1 MTQKKINKGLQEK
14 VGGEIKRKE
23 PENEKESIFQTQI
36 IQIFNKDESISI
48 STLEENYPNYYSF
61 GNKKK
66 KTTLTQK
73 ERNEKKKKQENKR
86 ENGDNISPKSTF
98 SNGKTII
105 LTRQNFN
112 KDESISISTLEENYP
127 NDYSFYNK
135 KKKKKK
141 HERREM
147 KKEKKQENK
156 RENGDNISPKST
168 FLKDKTIILM
178 SQNFNKDESIS
189 ISNLEESIKKKE
201 TKHHEVELEKKK
213 NKGEE
218 KEQEQGKDVDEKKQK
233 EKIKNQSDR
242 KRTQNQEAKKPNKEQ
257 EIEIPKV
264 DQKKTQEMETQKEKE
279 NYTNQTE
286 KKKEQKVKEEDHS
299 KDENEQNEKE
309 DEYENEN
316 ENEEADGG
324 DLDVS
329 FYFST
334 FKNTF
339 SNTSSYNSRKFLSS
353 TETITVDED
362 DDLFEK
368 YVFNSYEL
376 PKKGDYLGEGTFGN
390 VFKTRV
396 QNNPA
401 VIKILN
407 IEPKNKSINSQF
419 KNEVSILFKLRHP
432 NLVSI
437 IGMCYDPY
445 SIIMEYCNYG
455 SLRDYFLK
463 METEE
468 SKKESNSK
476 QKKSKLKSFLEK
488 KQPKKE
494 LNWKQ
499 KIKLALDITY
509 GLRELH
515 RLNILH
521 LDLKP
526 GNILLHIES
535 TKEIQSQ
542 CTTDPNQDNSRFTEK
557 IIKEENSTIT
567 AKICDFGV
575 SKFITSNPNGNTKKQ
590 KIGTHRYMSPEMLNP
605 KITEYN
611 KKCDIYSLGIIFYEL
626 STNGKVPFQEI
637 KDKEVFERKIR
648 KGERDKIPEDTPKKF
663 EELIKLC
670 WNPNP
675 EKRPK
680 INKITYFLKQC
691 LEKLDI
697 EKDTNQ
703 NDSEE
708 EKYKNLTKKKRK
720 KEVGKSYEFKWGI
733 PNRNKNPVERIELL
747 EKIEQYFN
755 TEMRGKTIILLISG
769 LSGIGKTHLCIEY
782 IDRHSKYYDQI
793 FWFNSESEEKLIQDF
808 QNLSNDLN
816 PYNQSDN
823 KKNLAKKTEGGIEI
837 LKRLSNFL
845 NYQTNNVSKL
855 KRLIVFDNVDTL
867 LKKMYFNQI
876 NGDILLT
883 SQSELDMEMIQIIPI
898 KVNNFSIKETAQY
911 FEKNAFEETHKKM
924 NGRERKK
931 FEKYNK
937 LFHQLLGGF
946 LPALKKVIIPVHNE
960 KFSLKTQFYHFDQI
974 IKNNEKFFKEYK
986 KNHNTNNTKQL
997 VEDNSNVT
1005 ELLKKWIEIRKEIK
1019 LKKSKEIEF

>member
-1 MTQKKINKGLQEK
+1 MTQKKR
-14 VGGEIKRKE
+14 KRKE
-23 PENEKESIFQTQI
+23 PENAKESIPQTQI
-36 IQIFNKDESISI
+36 IQIFNKDESILI

-73 ERNEKKKKQENKR
+73 ERNEKKKKKNKR

-105 LTRQNFN
+105 LTSQNFI
-112 KDESISISTLEENYP
+112 KDESISISTLEESYP
-127 NDYSFYNK
+127 NDYSFDNK

-168 FLKDKTIILM
+168 FSKDKTIILM
-178 SQNFNKDESIS
+178 SQNFKKDESIS

-201 TKHHEVELEKKK
+201 TKHHDVELEKKK

-218 KEQEQGKDVDEKKQK
+218 KEKEKEQEQEQEQEQGKDVDEKKQK

-264 DQKKTQEMETQKEKE
+264 DQKKTQKMETHKEKE

-286 KKKEQKVKEEDHS
+286 KKKEQKVKEDHS

-316 ENEEADGG
+316 ENENENEEADGG

-329 FYFST
+329 YYFST

-339 SNTSSYNSRKFLSS
+339 SNTSSYNSRNVLSS

-362 DDLFEK
+362 DDLFEN
-368 YVFNSYEL
+368 YVFNSDEL
-376 PKKGDYLGEGTFGN
+376 PKKGDYLGKGTFGK

-407 IEPKNKSINSQF
+407 FQPNNKFINPQF
-419 KNEVSILFKLRHP
+419 KNEVKILFKLRHP

-437 IGMCYDPY
+437 IGMRYDPY

-455 SLRDYFLK
+455 SLRDYLK

-499 KIKLALDITY
+499 KIKLALDIAY

-557 IIKEENSTIT
+557 IIKEENYTIT

-575 SKFITSNPNGNTKKQ
+575 SKLNTTDTKINTKKQ
-590 KIGTHRYMSPEMLNP
+590 TIGTHRYMSPEMLNP
-605 KITEYN
+605 KITEYDE
-611 KKCDIYSLGIIFYEL
+611 KCDIYSLGIIFYEL
-626 STNGKVPFQEI
+626 STNGKI
-637 KDKEVFERKIR
+637 L
-648 KGERDKIPEDTPKKF
+648 KGERDKKPEGTTEDFKK
-663 EELIKLC
+663 LIKSCLAL
-670 WNPNP
+670 NP
-675 EKRPK
+675 EERPK
-680 INKITYFLKQC
+680 INKIIYYLKIC

-720 KEVGKSYEFKWGI
+720 KEVGKSYEFKWRI

-747 EKIEQYFN
+747 EKIEQNFN
-755 TEMRGKTIILLISG
+755 TDKRGKTMILLISG
-769 LSGIGKTHLCIEY
+769 LSGIGKTHLCVEY
-782 IDRHSKYYDQI
+782 IYGHYEDYDQI
-793 FWFNSESEEKLIQDF
+793 FWFNSESETILIQDF
-808 QNLSNDLN
+808 QDLSNDLK

-823 KKNLAKKTEGGIEI
+823 KKKLEKKTEEGIEI
-837 LKRLSNFL
+837 LERLSNFL
-845 NYQTNNVSKL
+845 NYQTNYVSKL

-867 LKKMYFNQI
+867 PKEMYFCFNQI

-883 SQSELDMEMIQIIPI
+883 SKFELDIQKIQIIPI
-898 KVNNFSIKETAQY
+898 KVNNFSINETEQY
-911 FEKNAFEETHKKM
+911 FEKNAFEETQEKMKK
-924 NGRERKK
+924 RERKK
-931 FEKYNK
+931 FEKYNE
-937 LFHQLLGGF
+937 LFHQLLDGF
-946 LPALKKVIIPVHNE
+946 LPALKKVIIPVNTK

-1005 ELLKKWIEIRKEIK
+1005 ELLEKWKKIKKEIE
-1019 LKKSKEIEF
+1019 LKKSNEIEF